1 MRKEREL
8 ADRCV
13 WNGGV
18 VQEIVLIYEGK
29 GKVFRYVICNPSFYE
44 TCERRIQYLRQNGI
58 DFVKVSTTENEYL
71 DEIIR
76 SCYAARQTI
85 FRV

>member
-1 MRKEREL
+1 MGMGREI

-18 VQEIVLIYEGK
+18 VQEIVLTYENK
-29 GKVFRYVICNPSFYE
+29 GKTFRYVICDPPFYE
-44 TCERRIQYLRQNGI
+44 TCERYIQYLRQNGI
-58 DFVKVSTTENEYL
+58 DFVKVSTTEREYL

-76 SCYAARQTI
+76 SCYAARVTI
-85 FRV
+85 LK